1 MCTRWDPLVQA
12 YKGDSSRLAFYKR
25 SVLLNIACH
34 PIKKR
39 WLQKSKPSLLP
50 YLLFKFNSYD

>member
-34 PIKKR
+34 PIKKH
-39 WLQKSKPSLLP
+39 WFQKSKPSLLP
-50 YLLFKFNSYD
+50 